1 MHCHTWYSHLG
12 GLLVQRAYAIP
23 LVVTVHSLEP
33 LRPWK
38 REQLGGGYDLSSWVE
53 RTALE
58 AADAVIAV
66 SRGTRDDVL
75 AHFEVAP
82 ERVHVIHNG
91 IDANFF
97 APDAATDALARYG
110 VDPAVPYVLFVG
122 RITRQKGIVHLVRA
136 IRHLAPGIGVVL
148 AAGQPD
154 TPALATEVEAG
165 VAEAQRDRANV
176 VWIPQM
182 LSREEIRQ
190 LYSHAA
196 VFVCP
201 SVYEPFGI
209 INLEAMAC
217 ARPVVATAVGGI
229 PEVVVEG
236 ETGVLVQVELRADEP
251 MTPVDPD
258 RFARDLADAV
268 NALMADPATPRGD
281 GRRGPSPGGRAVLLV
296 LDRGPDRGALWQPR
310 LAVARSGWTTRGTC
324 RRAVEYH
331 SASMTSWLTTDA
343 PRHEGPAK
351 PIVLVHD
358 LRKRYGTLQAVDGVS
373 FEISEGEVFGILGP
387 NGAGKTTTLEMIEGM
402 RTIDSGTAIVDGVDV
417 AQDPRG
423 VKARIGIQLQA
434 SSFFDELNLIEL
446 LELFGHLYGRRVDA
460 QELLADVELTEKARS
475 QVRTLSGG
483 QKQRFSIAAALVND
497 PRVLFLDEPTTGLD
511 PQARRHL
518 WGLVRQIRDR
528 GHTVVLTTHYL
539 EEAEEL
545 CDRVAIM
552 DGGRIVA
559 LDKPLALIDALLA
572 RGFTKE
578 RVERLANLEDVFID
592 LTGHTLRED

>member
-1 MHCHTWYSHLG
+1 MKALILTNEYPPNVYGGAGMHVAELSRELRTRIAVEVRAFGEQDETADGWRVRGYPRRPDLPAGDEQLRPAWDAFGRNLAMAADPTEAELVHCHTWYSHLG

-75 AHFEVAP
+75 AHFEVP
-82 ERVHVIHNG
+82 PDRVHVIHNG
-91 IDANFF
+91 IDAGFF
-97 APDAATDALARYG
+97 APDPATDTLTRYG

-154 TPALATEVEAG
+154 TPALAAEVEAG

-229 PEVVVEG
+229 PEVVVDG

-251 MTPVDPD
+251 MTPVEPD

-268 NALMADPATPRGD
+268 NGLMADPRRREAMGAA
-281 GRRGPSPGGRAVLLV
+281 GR
-296 LDRGPDRGALWQPR
+296 
-310 LAVARSGWTTRGTC
+310 
-324 RRAVEYH
+324 RRAVEQF
-331 SASMTSWLTTDA
+331 SWSSIADQT
-343 PRHEGPAK
+343 
-351 PIVLVHD
+351 
-358 LRKRYGTLQAVDGVS
+358 
-373 FEISEGEVFGILGP
+373 
-387 NGAGKTTTLEMIEGM
+387 
-402 RTIDSGTAIVDGVDV
+402 V
-417 AQDPRG
+417 A
-423 VKARIGIQLQA
+423 
-434 SSFFDELNLIEL
+434 
-446 LELFGHLYGRRVDA
+446 LY
-460 QELLADVELTEKARS
+460 
-475 QVRTLSGG
+475 RTL
-483 QKQRFSIAAALVND
+483 
-497 PRVLFLDEPTTGLD
+497 
-511 PQARRHL
+511 
-518 WGLVRQIRDR
+518 
-528 GHTVVLTTHYL
+528 
-539 EEAEEL
+539 
-545 CDRVAIM
+545 VA
-552 DGGRIVA
+552 
-559 LDKPLALIDALLA
+559 K
-572 RGFTKE
+572 
-578 RVERLANLEDVFID
+578 
-592 LTGHTLRED
+592 